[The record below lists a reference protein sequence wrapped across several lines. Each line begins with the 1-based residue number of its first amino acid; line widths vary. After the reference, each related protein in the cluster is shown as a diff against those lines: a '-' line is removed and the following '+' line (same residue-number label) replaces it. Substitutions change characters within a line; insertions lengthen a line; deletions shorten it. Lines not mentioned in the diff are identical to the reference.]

1 MCKGVQGSPLMRR
14 QLRVN
19 SLRVCRGQGGR
30 MRQCGRGHAA
40 VAYRFRAF
48 SRRPSSAA
56 LRRVAGE
63 RASPP
68 DPRTSRAAQPASPP
82 RRQTRT
88 TTSR

>member
-1 MCKGVQGSPLMRR
+1 
-14 QLRVN
+14 
-19 SLRVCRGQGGR
+19 

-40 VAYRFRAF
+40 AAYRFRAF

-68 DPRTSRAAQPASPP
+68 DPGPRTSRAAPRSQPRLHAGKLERPLSAN
-82 RRQTRT
+82 
-88 TTSR
+88 